1 MYSRRVE
8 SAGPWWPGMDEE
20 PPASPAGKEASVS
33 NTDAGDVMPSLRL
46 RYRIGLALSG
56 IPVAPLNRGG
66 GACCVGSWGVTP
78 SGDEPRFS
86 TLLPSPLPATQLL
99 KIQKSGL
106 SSYLTLEI
114 MPGCHCG
121 ETGVGLGGVSLSYL
135 VDRREVLDHPA
146 EPIAAAPRVI
156 PVGPYTELQSR

>member
-1 MYSRRVE
+1 LLRRILG
-8 SAGPWWPGMDEE
+8 S
-20 PPASPAGKEASVS
+20 
-33 NTDAGDVMPSLRL
+33 DAL
-46 RYRIGLALSG
+46 
-56 IPVAPLNRGG
+56 
-66 GACCVGSWGVTP
+66 TP

-99 KIQKSGL
+99 KIRKSGL